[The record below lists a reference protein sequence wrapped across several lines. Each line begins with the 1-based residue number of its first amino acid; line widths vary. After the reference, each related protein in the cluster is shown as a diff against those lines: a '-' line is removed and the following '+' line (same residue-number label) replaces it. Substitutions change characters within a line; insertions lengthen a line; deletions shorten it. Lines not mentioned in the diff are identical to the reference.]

1 MRRTHVYMSDGEP
14 LGVGPFFECLL
25 EKNLDDSFSM
35 VVVKK
40 LCEEVLGR
48 RVEKKVF
55 GVYGMKE
62 KCVFQEK

>member
-1 MRRTHVYMSDGEP
+1 MSDGEP
-14 LGVGPFFECLL
+14 LGVGPLFRCLL

-48 RVEKKVF
+48 KVEKK
-55 GVYGMKE
+55 
-62 KCVFQEK
+62 